1 MEHPITPP
9 PEPLSPAAAPVRE
22 GPIIDDIRQLCVD
35 NELLMFV
42 DSGDFDTV
50 VVAIMEIVCAALA
63 RWGRPATPP
72 PEPPTVMEIF
82 TLIDEIDEA
91 RLGQIDLV
99 RAALER
105 WGQR

>member
-1 MEHPITPP
+1 MDQPDFR
-9 PEPLSPAAAPVRE
+9 A
-22 GPIIDDIRQLCVD
+22 LCA
-35 NELLMFV
+35 ELVTAFKDESTYTQRV
-42 DSGDFDTV
+42 
-50 VVAIMEIVCAALA
+50 EILDRARAALV
-63 RWGRPATPP
+63 TLP

-105 WGQR
+105 WGK